1 VIWAFAHHAE
11 QGLRPREAH
20 KDAPACLCK
29 GRLRLTDG
37 CLQFRLREEPLP
49 LPWGYWHGS
58 LELRIERD
66 SISHLPNRDPRTGD
80 QPEHGDRTEE
90 TVTRWRE
97 LREEEVATLLAT
109 ESTLA
114 SGESFG
120 NVSVADGGALKG
132 DSVGRKVALYAA
144 IGQHRGDGTVRSGDS
159 SPLPI
164 QRNEGN

>member
-1 VIWAFAHHAE
+1 VIGTLAHHTE

-29 GRLRLTDG
+29 SCLRLTDG
-37 CLQFRLREEPLP
+37 CLQFRLCEEPLP
-49 LPWGYWHGS
+49 LAWGYWHGS
-58 LELRIERD
+58 LELRIEGD
-66 SISHLPNRDPRTGD
+66 SIGHLPNGDPRTGD

-90 TVTRWRE
+90 TITSWRE
-97 LREEEVATLLAT
+97 LREEEVTALLAT

-120 NVSVADGGALKG
+120 NMSVADGSALKG
-132 DSVGRKVALYAA
+132 DSVGRKVTLYAA
-144 IGQHRGDGTVRSGDS
+144 VGQHCGDGAFRSGDS

-164 QRNEGN
+164 QRNEGD

>member
-66 SISHLPNRDPRTGD
+66 SISHLPNRGPRTGD

-109 ESTLA
+109 EAALA
-114 SGESFG
+114 SGESLG
-120 NVSVADGGALKG
+120 NVSITNGGAL
-132 DSVGRKVALYAA
+132 
-144 IGQHRGDGTVRSGDS
+144 
-159 SPLPI
+159 
-164 QRNEGN
+164 